1 MSAGP
6 HLHQARSMRAN
17 RGSFLGAVLLLVL
30 LAGLAGDLGHSSRGI
45 GKHGRSASGVHT
57 LQRRSRE
64 AVALDATGRGGGG
77 AGASSRKA
85 RGVDPCAGER
95 ASGSG
100 DPSEVN
106 GVVALV
112 TGGAGFIGSHLAD
125 ELLRL
130 GYRVRVLDNLSTGK
144 AEYVDSRVDFIDGD
158 VRDADACE
166 RAMRRWG
173 AAVTDS
179 THHPATGDPATDPSA
194 ANDEKAAV
202 AVVFHLAAMS
212 KVGPSLHDPD
222 MVKFCV
228 ENNVVGTENVL
239 RAALRARTVRKVVY
253 AASSTYYGNQPTPFA
268 ESLPMKISSP
278 YAVTKHQGELLM
290 RVYDEVHGLPT
301 VNLRFF
307 MVYGDRQPESGPYA
321 VMTGIFLSQRER
333 GEALTV
339 EGDGTHFRDFVHVDD
354 VVRSMI
360 LAWERAELRGVAVN
374 VGSGRAV
381 TVNEVAE
388 LIGGEVRR
396 GPARA
401 GDLEGTLA
409 DTCAAKRALG
419 FEARK
424 SFEREIRW
432 MVRRVTAKDSAR
444 GELGR
449 RL

>member
-1 MSAGP
+1 MSLAGS
-6 HLHQARSMRAN
+6 HLHPARIMRGH

-57 LQRRSRE
+57 LPRRSRE
-64 AVALDATGRGGGG
+64 AVALDATSG
-77 AGASSRKA
+77 AVKTPSSAASSSSRP

-100 DPSEVN
+100 DPGRGD

-144 AEYVDSRVDFIDGD
+144 AEYVDNRVDFIDGD
-158 VRDADACE
+158 VRDADAVN
-166 RAMRRWG
+166 RAMRPWG
-173 AAVTDS
+173 AAGTFESPEKVAAS
-179 THHPATGDPATDPSA
+179 VQSGD
-194 ANDEKAAV
+194 AV

-212 KVGPSLHDPD
+212 KVGPSLNDPD
-222 MVKFCV
+222 MVNFCV

-239 RAALRARTVRKVVY
+239 RAALRVGTVRKVIY
-253 AASSTYYGNQPTPFA
+253 AASSTYYGNQPAPFA
-268 ESLPMKISSP
+268 ETLPMEISSP

-290 RVYDEVHGLPT
+290 RVYDRVHDLPT

-307 MVYGDRQPESGPYA
+307 MVYGERQPTSGAYA
-321 VMTGIFLSQRER
+321 VMTGIFLSRRER
-333 GEALTV
+333 GEPLTV
-339 EGDGTHFRDFVHVDD
+339 EGDGTHFRDFVHVHD
-354 VVRSMI
+354 VVRSML
-360 LAWERAELRGVAVN
+360 LAWERRGLRDVTVN

-388 LIGGEVRR
+388 MVGGEITH
-396 GPARA
+396 GPARV

-409 DTCAAKRALG
+409 DTCAAKRTLG

-424 SFEREIRW
+424 VFEDEIRA
-432 MVRRVTAKDSAR
+432 MVHRVTAKDSAK

-449 RL
+449 RSYS

>member
-1 MSAGP
+1 MSLAGS

-77 AGASSRKA
+77 AGGSSRKA

-100 DPSEVN
+100 DPSEAN

-144 AEYVDSRVDFIDGD
+144 AEYVDSRVEFIDGD
-158 VRDADACE
+158 VRDADAVE
-166 RAMRRWG
+166 RAMRPWG
-173 AAVTDS
+173 AAATDS
-179 THHPATGDPATDPSA
+179 STDPATSSA
-194 ANDEKAAV
+194 TDSATDAAV

-239 RAALRARTVRKVVY
+239 RSALRAGTVRKVVY
-253 AASSTYYGNQPTPFA
+253 AASSTFYGNQPTPFA

-307 MVYGDRQPESGPYA
+307 MVYGERQPESGAYA
-321 VMTGIFLSQRER
+321 VMTGIFLAQRER

-360 LAWERAELRGVAVN
+360 LAWERAELRGVTVN

-388 LIGGEVRR
+388 MIGGEIRR
-396 GPARA
+396 VPPRA

-409 DTCAAKRALG
+409 DTCAAKRTLG

-424 SFEREIRW
+424 NFEREIRE
-432 MVRRVTAKDSAR
+432 MVRRVTAKESAR

-449 RL
+449 RRY

>member
-1 MSAGP
+1 MDDAAAALTRVWRGARREDATRDPVGHASRSEEGAACMVVLSTSDWLRRPECMSTWRAPGSHFDSAVGTAINRRRKYPNPISRGGRGGARSMSLAGS
-6 HLHQARSMRAN
+6 HLHQARSMRAD
-17 RGSFLGAVLLLVL
+17 RGSFLGAALLLVL

-77 AGASSRKA
+77 AGGSSRKA

-100 DPSEVN
+100 DPSEAN

-112 TGGAGFIGSHLAD
+112 TGGAGFIGSHLSD

-166 RAMRRWG
+166 RAMRPWG
-173 AAVTDS
+173 AAATDS
-179 THHPATGDPATDPSA
+179 TDPSTGDPSTGDPANDP

-228 ENNVVGTENVL
+228 ENNVVGTANVL
-239 RAALRARTVRKVVY
+239 RAALRAKTVRKV
-253 AASSTYYGNQPTPFA
+253 
-268 ESLPMKISSP
+268 SL
-278 YAVTKHQGELLM
+278 
-290 RVYDEVHGLPT
+290 
-301 VNLRFF
+301 F
-307 MVYGDRQPESGPYA
+307 
-321 VMTGIFLSQRER
+321 
-333 GEALTV
+333 
-339 EGDGTHFRDFVHVDD
+339 
-354 VVRSMI
+354 
-360 LAWERAELRGVAVN
+360 
-374 VGSGRAV
+374 
-381 TVNEVAE
+381 
-388 LIGGEVRR
+388 
-396 GPARA
+396 
-401 GDLEGTLA
+401 
-409 DTCAAKRALG
+409 
-419 FEARK
+419 
-424 SFEREIRW
+424 
-432 MVRRVTAKDSAR
+432 
-444 GELGR
+444 
-449 RL
+449 

>member
-1 MSAGP
+1 M
-6 HLHQARSMRAN
+6 
-17 RGSFLGAVLLLVL
+17 
-30 LAGLAGDLGHSSRGI
+30 
-45 GKHGRSASGVHT
+45 HT

-64 AVALDATGRGGGG
+64 AVALDATGRGGGS
-77 AGASSRKA
+77 AGRSSRKA

-100 DPSEVN
+100 DPSEAN

-144 AEYVDSRVDFIDGD
+144 AEYVDSRVEFIEGD
-158 VRDADACE
+158 VRDADAVE
-166 RAMRRWG
+166 RAMRPWG
-173 AAVTDS
+173 AAATDS
-179 THHPATGDPATDPSA
+179 TDPATDP
-194 ANDEKAAV
+194 ANDDAATDAAV

-239 RAALRARTVRKVVY
+239 RSALRAGTVRKVVY
-253 AASSTYYGNQPTPFA
+253 AASSTFYGNQPTPFA

-278 YAVTKHQGELLM
+278 YAVTKLQGELLM

-307 MVYGDRQPESGPYA
+307 MVYGERQPESGAYA
-321 VMTGIFLSQRER
+321 VMTGIFLAQRER

-360 LAWERAELRGVAVN
+360 LAWERAELRGVTVN

-388 LIGGEVRR
+388 MIGGEVKRV
-396 GPARA
+396 PPRA

-409 DTCAAKRALG
+409 DTCAAKRTLG

-424 SFEREIRW
+424 NFEREIRE
-432 MVRRVTAKDSAR
+432 MVRRVTAKESAR

-449 RL
+449 RRY

>member
-1 MSAGP
+1 MC
-6 HLHQARSMRAN
+6 
-17 RGSFLGAVLLLVL
+17 
-30 LAGLAGDLGHSSRGI
+30 I
-45 GKHGRSASGVHT
+45 
-57 LQRRSRE
+57 
-64 AVALDATGRGGGG
+64 
-77 AGASSRKA
+77 
-85 RGVDPCAGER
+85 
-95 ASGSG
+95 
-100 DPSEVN
+100 
-106 GVVALV
+106 
-112 TGGAGFIGSHLAD
+112 
-125 ELLRL
+125 
-130 GYRVRVLDNLSTGK
+130 
-144 AEYVDSRVDFIDGD
+144 
-158 VRDADACE
+158 RD
-166 RAMRRWG
+166 R
-173 AAVTDS
+173 
-179 THHPATGDPATDPSA
+179 
-194 ANDEKAAV
+194 
-202 AVVFHLAAMS
+202 S

-239 RAALRARTVRKVVY
+239 RSALRAGTVRKVVY
-253 AASSTYYGNQPTPFA
+253 AASSTFYGNQPTPFA

-307 MVYGDRQPESGPYA
+307 MVYGERQPESGAYA
-321 VMTGIFLSQRER
+321 VMTGIFLAQRER

-360 LAWERAELRGVAVN
+360 LAWERAELRGVTVN

-388 LIGGEVRR
+388 LIGGEVKRV
-396 GPARA
+396 PARD

-409 DTCAAKRALG
+409 DTCAAKRTLG

-424 SFEREIRW
+424 NFEREIRE
-432 MVRRVTAKDSAR
+432 MVRRVTAKESAR

-449 RL
+449 RRY

>member
-1 MSAGP
+1 M
-6 HLHQARSMRAN
+6 
-17 RGSFLGAVLLLVL
+17 L

-57 LQRRSRE
+57 LQRLSRE
-64 AVALDATGRGGGG
+64 AVTLDATGRGGGS
-77 AGASSRKA
+77 AGRSSRKA

-100 DPSEVN
+100 DPSEAN

-144 AEYVDSRVDFIDGD
+144 AEYVDSRVEFIDGD
-158 VRDADACE
+158 VRDADAVE
-166 RAMRRWG
+166 RAMRPWG
-173 AAVTDS
+173 AAATDS
-179 THHPATGDPATDPSA
+179 TDPATSSA
-194 ANDEKAAV
+194 TDSATDAAV

-239 RAALRARTVRKVVY
+239 RSALRAGTVRKVVY
-253 AASSTYYGNQPTPFA
+253 AASSTFYGNQPTPFA

-307 MVYGDRQPESGPYA
+307 MVYGERQPESGAYA
-321 VMTGIFLSQRER
+321 VMTGIFLAQRER

-360 LAWERAELRGVAVN
+360 LAWERAELRGVTVN

-388 LIGGEVRR
+388 MIGGEVKRV
-396 GPARA
+396 PPRA

-409 DTCAAKRALG
+409 DTCAAKRTLG

-424 SFEREIRW
+424 NFEREIRE
-432 MVRRVTAKDSAR
+432 MVRLVTAKESAR

-449 RL
+449 RRY

>member
-1 MSAGP
+1 MSLAGS

-57 LQRRSRE
+57 LQRLSRE
-64 AVALDATGRGGGG
+64 AVTLDATGRGGGS
-77 AGASSRKA
+77 AGRSSRKA

-100 DPSEVN
+100 DPSEAN

-144 AEYVDSRVDFIDGD
+144 AEYVDSRVEFIDGD
-158 VRDADACE
+158 VRDADAVE
-166 RAMRRWG
+166 RAMRPWG
-173 AAVTDS
+173 AAATDS
-179 THHPATGDPATDPSA
+179 STDPATSSA
-194 ANDEKAAV
+194 TDSATDAAV

-239 RAALRARTVRKVVY
+239 RSALRAGTVRKVVY
-253 AASSTYYGNQPTPFA
+253 AASSTFYGNQPTPFA

-307 MVYGDRQPESGPYA
+307 MVYGERQPESGAYA
-321 VMTGIFLSQRER
+321 VMTGIFLAQRER

-360 LAWERAELRGVAVN
+360 LAWERAELRGVTVN

-388 LIGGEVRR
+388 MIGGEVKRV
-396 GPARA
+396 PPRA

-409 DTCAAKRALG
+409 DTCAAKRTLG

-424 SFEREIRW
+424 NFEREIRE
-432 MVRRVTAKDSAR
+432 MVRRVTAKESAR

-449 RL
+449 RRY